1 MGGDRMLS
9 WPDEESFQCC
19 AGCRW
24 TVNARRERLSALVWW
39 FGCRVICG
47 GLWREM
53 VSGDSCLQ
61 GLGCLV
67 LESRL
72 TECQCNMGI
81 TRGISRA
88 ERLSL
93 SEFWHKGRSLV
104 FKPFICWCDLSGIRS
119 MYMKCRQYRKANY
132 QHR

>member
-53 VSGDSCLQ
+53 VSGDSCLR

-67 LESRL
+67 LELRL
-72 TECQCNMGI
+72 TECQCNMEI
-81 TRGISRA
+81 PRGISQA
-88 ERLSL
+88 ESVVKRILAQREIIGFQAFKSVWRNLS
-93 SEFWHKGRSLV
+93 V
-104 FKPFICWCDLSGIRS
+104 VQS